1 MLSKDITETVAK
13 NRSITTSIFVVML
26 MVMSTTLTMM
36 ASPSYEASV
45 EFKEVDGVAVPMTAG
60 QLTHQGGQGD
70 WDAPEAVYDLSA
82 HPALSDLMWA
92 DPGVAFGIISDPS
105 SLDLLLPEYSTFLEE
120 NNRDDHDNDGI
131 NDLND
136 LDDDNDGIYDLIERF
151 DGCYGTDPFDHD
163 NDGILDADDYDDD
176 NDGILEGPIDIPA
189 LEALGLDPVNVSTDR
204 YVVSTTIHPLTGQPV
219 GNFYLADQN
228 PMDHDNDGVTDED
241 NDGAGPGRYDED
253 DDNDGRIDQFTWPCD
268 FDNDGV
274 QDYFDTDDDDD
285 GILDVE
291 DEHPYDAT
299 ITTLMSASGMMF
311 DAPQTWQFND
321 YRTYSGGVNFV
332 NAEAN
337 RVNAPGAPASG
348 FTGIGQDGATWSR
361 QGTPA
366 FTTIVDGDLDGDG
379 IPNFLDPDNEND
391 GTPDNVDTD
400 DDNDGILDMVDPDD
414 DNDGIPDVCIN
425 IDTNGDGIDDYLR
438 DNSSLPYQTPG
449 GDTDGITGLDC
460 EIDYDNDLDDDK
472 MRAFDQN
479 YNAVYDWLDP
489 DMGGTTSPDNLGNVL
504 VSTDALNFEYDTDND
519 QIPNENDSFPLN
531 TTTEVAGWNCPS
543 ISNPNPVNPSINC
556 NLYRASYSQ
565 FNDWDGDGISN
576 WDDVDDDNDGII
588 DPLDIDPDCDLDND
602 ADLHAINGALYRDDG
617 PNNVDSDVDGDGL
630 ENDVDWDDDNDGI
643 ADRYDPDDGN
653 CGIVDSDNSDAFA
666 TPFYPIQDQAS
677 LDGSLDSQSY
687 TDNTSDWWS
696 MVYGHNPFSD
706 MVINYN
712 GYDATTNPV
721 TAGEVP
727 EFYWYMYARWSSYQG
742 SNDWDIDTDGDSLIN
757 GLDVDQDGDG
767 MPDWFDQDEG
777 NDGKLD
783 VNDIKMGGTH
793 DQTNCGY
800 TVGQLGQGF
809 VCGLVYSLAYHMPL
823 NGVNAQFG
831 APYSTRPDVAIDQGN
846 TAGGP
851 SGNWG
856 CTVGAQG
863 GCYHYDFGADGNPE
877 AGITHTQMVDN
888 RDAYITWVGLLT
900 GIWQWNSDNGAEADF
915 PDELGADLIK
925 NDEDGDQ
932 DGDFTN
938 KTVDID
944 DDYDAVYD
952 WFDVDDDNDGVW
964 DYFEV
969 DSNDDLDDDT
979 NQDNGNF
986 FSGNNCVD
994 NDDDGNDLDAD
1005 EDGFFQ
1011 AVWDRGIMS
1020 QGLLQPSFYD
1030 VDNDN
1035 DGVPDGED
1043 WDDDNNGMSDVLQ
1056 DQTISCFWGEEQSTW
1071 DHDNDGIVDWEDD
1084 DKDGDGRTDIE
1095 ELLISDVAPFDHDN
1109 DGLRDDLDD
1118 DDDSDG
1124 MKDEDEVL
1132 LWPTRFGVPSTNPW
1146 DHDDFGGDDG
1156 IANPNDPGT
1165 GPDVIDNDDDNDTR
1179 IDADYDILEEGYTSD
1194 PCTNG
1199 AESSDWDSDNDC
1211 VPDEDDKA
1219 PTFIT
1224 LNMPSELWIDARTPS
1239 LFTGHVD
1246 WVNVASGV
1254 FEAAPG
1260 LPVQVHIEWAV
1271 NNTTAIET
1279 IDVLTDQNGN
1289 FTVGQ
1294 FLFPEDITVGDSST
1308 YRVYAEVTEMFA
1320 FNGNKSQEYS
1330 VGVSANLT
1338 VDYSAWT
1345 YFRSDEQPFWL
1356 DFKSHYTADWERGIY
1371 DNRIVHAPMTFS
1383 IFGGQFGN
1391 LTHPT
1396 NFTGLDGNGYRADET
1411 GWASLTFVQ
1420 SLGINGTW
1428 KQVRWNSTL
1437 DNGPGQ
1443 IPGGYEQIIWDSLT
1457 GKHNVLEDSQGNPVR
1472 YDYTNTSLP
1481 PSDLEIIARV
1491 SPELASEWPFPY
1503 TYGDASEPFSIRVMH
1518 RMNINGTLIVSG
1530 TNPVFYFD
1538 ATINNG
1544 DGTFGNWA
1552 TLFHAEALQNANM
1565 DYNQVSAYKP
1575 YPTNWDGNPVTLIDE
1590 AARLSHLSQQIA
1602 HIGLSN

>member
-1 MLSKDITETVAK
+1 M
-13 NRSITTSIFVVML
+13 
-26 MVMSTTLTMM
+26 
-36 ASPSYEASV
+36 
-45 EFKEVDGVAVPMTAG
+45 
-60 QLTHQGGQGD
+60 
-70 WDAPEAVYDLSA
+70 
-82 HPALSDLMWA
+82 
-92 DPGVAFGIISDPS
+92 
-105 SLDLLLPEYSTFLEE
+105 
-120 NNRDDHDNDGI
+120 
-131 NDLND
+131 
-136 LDDDNDGIYDLIERF
+136 
-151 DGCYGTDPFDHD
+151 
-163 NDGILDADDYDDD
+163 DADDYDDD

-783 VNDIKMGGTH
+783 VNDIKMGGT
-793 DQTNCGY
+793 
-800 TVGQLGQGF
+800 
-809 VCGLVYSLAYHMPL
+809 
-823 NGVNAQFG
+823 
-831 APYSTRPDVAIDQGN
+831 RPNKLWIHSR
-846 TAGGP
+846 T
-851 SGNWG
+851 
-856 CTVGAQG
+856 
-863 GCYHYDFGADGNPE
+863 
-877 AGITHTQMVDN
+877 
-888 RDAYITWVGLLT
+888 TW
-900 GIWQWNSDNGAEADF
+900 
-915 PDELGADLIK
+915 
-925 NDEDGDQ
+925 
-932 DGDFTN
+932 
-938 KTVDID
+938 
-944 DDYDAVYD
+944 
-952 WFDVDDDNDGVW
+952 
-964 DYFEV
+964 
-969 DSNDDLDDDT
+969 
-979 NQDNGNF
+979 
-986 FSGNNCVD
+986 
-994 NDDDGNDLDAD
+994 
-1005 EDGFFQ
+1005 
-1011 AVWDRGIMS
+1011 
-1020 QGLLQPSFYD
+1020 
-1030 VDNDN
+1030 
-1035 DGVPDGED
+1035 
-1043 WDDDNNGMSDVLQ
+1043 
-1056 DQTISCFWGEEQSTW
+1056 
-1071 DHDNDGIVDWEDD
+1071 
-1084 DKDGDGRTDIE
+1084 
-1095 ELLISDVAPFDHDN
+1095 
-1109 DGLRDDLDD
+1109 
-1118 DDDSDG
+1118 
-1124 MKDEDEVL
+1124 
-1132 LWPTRFGVPSTNPW
+1132 TRFRLWS
-1146 DHDDFGGDDG
+1146 G
-1156 IANPNDPGT
+1156 I
-1165 GPDVIDNDDDNDTR
+1165 
-1179 IDADYDILEEGYTSD
+1179 LS
-1194 PCTNG
+1194 
-1199 AESSDWDSDNDC
+1199 
-1211 VPDEDDKA
+1211 
-1219 PTFIT
+1219 
-1224 LNMPSELWIDARTPS
+1224 
-1239 LFTGHVD
+1239 
-1246 WVNVASGV
+1246 
-1254 FEAAPG
+1254 
-1260 LPVQVHIEWAV
+1260 
-1271 NNTTAIET
+1271 
-1279 IDVLTDQNGN
+1279 
-1289 FTVGQ
+1289 
-1294 FLFPEDITVGDSST
+1294 
-1308 YRVYAEVTEMFA
+1308 
-1320 FNGNKSQEYS
+1320 
-1330 VGVSANLT
+1330 
-1338 VDYSAWT
+1338 
-1345 YFRSDEQPFWL
+1345 
-1356 DFKSHYTADWERGIY
+1356 
-1371 DNRIVHAPMTFS
+1371 
-1383 IFGGQFGN
+1383 
-1391 LTHPT
+1391 
-1396 NFTGLDGNGYRADET
+1396 
-1411 GWASLTFVQ
+1411 
-1420 SLGINGTW
+1420 
-1428 KQVRWNSTL
+1428 
-1437 DNGPGQ
+1437 
-1443 IPGGYEQIIWDSLT
+1443 
-1457 GKHNVLEDSQGNPVR
+1457 
-1472 YDYTNTSLP
+1472 SLP
-1481 PSDLEIIARV
+1481 H
-1491 SPELASEWPFPY
+1491 ASKRSQC
-1503 TYGDASEPFSIRVMH
+1503 TIRC
-1518 RMNINGTLIVSG
+1518 TL
-1530 TNPVFYFD
+1530 
-1538 ATINNG
+1538 
-1544 DGTFGNWA
+1544 
-1552 TLFHAEALQNANM
+1552 L
-1565 DYNQVSAYKP
+1565 YK
-1575 YPTNWDGNPVTLIDE
+1575 T
-1590 AARLSHLSQQIA
+1590 
-1602 HIGLSN
+1602 